1 MRYRRGGSIRSSG
14 DGSVMELERR
24 NRVIEP
30 LLAANSLE
38 EERSIT
44 AKPFDISKR
53 LVWKAWRLVRAN
65 RGAAGVDE
73 ESLDEFERDL
83 KNNLYRLWNRM
94 TSGSY
99 FPLPVREGL
108 IPKKSGGQRPLGIP
122 TISDRVAQMVA
133 KLVLEPELEPR
144 FHEDSYGYRPGK
156 SAHQAIVVTRKRCWW
171 HDWVLEFDI
180 RGLFDNIDHA
190 LLMKA
195 IRHHTTSKWLLLY
208 IERWLTAPVQQADGT
223 LRSRT
228 KGTPQ
233 GGVISPLLANLF
245 LHYAFDRWMT
255 KQFPRLP
262 FCRYADDGLI
272 HCRSLQ
278 QAEYVKERLAQRLK
292 ECVLEIHPDKTRI
305 VYCKGVHRY
314 GEYEHI
320 QFDFLGYTFRP
331 RRSYDKHGRVFTNF
345 TPAIARS
352 AATAL
357 RQEVRSWRLQLKSD
371 KSLEDL
377 SRMFSPAI
385 AGWVN
390 YYTRFYASAFNA
402 VAKHINRALARWAMR
417 KFKKLRGHKTRA
429 VKWIEHVAQQRPA
442 LFAHWRAGY
451 QFAAR

>member
-1 MRYRRGGSIRSSG
+1 
-14 DGSVMELERR
+14 MEFERR
-24 NRVIEP
+24 DRVIGSSS
-30 LLAANSLE
+30 LVNSHE
-38 EERSIT
+38 EERSMT

-53 LVWKAWRLVRAN
+53 LIWQAWRLVRAN

-73 ESLDEFERDL
+73 ESLAMFERDL

-94 TSGSY
+94 SSGSY
-99 FPLPVREGL
+99 FPPPVREVL
-108 IPKKSGGQRPLGIP
+108 IPKKSGGERPLGIP
-122 TISDRVAQMVA
+122 TVSDRVAQMVA
-133 KLVLEPELEPR
+133 KLVLEPELEPH

-156 SAHQAIVVTRKRCWW
+156 SAHQAIAVTRQRCWW

-195 IRHHTTSKWLLLY
+195 VRHHIRCKWLLLY
-208 IERWLTAPVQQADGT
+208 IERWLMAPVQQADGK
-223 LRSRT
+223 LRQRT

-233 GGVISPLLANLF
+233 GGVISPILANLF

-255 KQFPRLP
+255 RRFPRLP
-262 FCRYADDGLI
+262 FCRYADDGLV
-272 HCRSLQ
+272 HCRSLK
-278 QAEYVKERLAQRLK
+278 QAQYVQEQLAQRLL
-292 ECVLEIHPDKTRI
+292 ECGLEIHPGKTRI
-305 VYCKGVHRY
+305 AYCKGVHRE
-314 GEYEHI
+314 GEYENI

-331 RRSYDKHGRVFTNF
+331 RRSYDKHGRTFTNF
-345 TPAIARS
+345 TPAMARV
-352 AATAL
+352 AAKAL

-377 SRMFSPAI
+377 SRMFSPVI

-402 VAKHINRALARWAMR
+402 VARHINRAIARWAMR

-429 VKWIEHVAQQRPA
+429 IKWMESVAQQRPH
-442 LFAHWRAGY
+442 LFAHWQAGF
-451 QFAAR
+451 QFSAR

>member
-1 MRYRRGGSIRSSG
+1 
-14 DGSVMELERR
+14 MELERR
-24 NRVIEP
+24 DRIIES
-30 LLAANSLE
+30 LSLANSSE
-38 EERSIT
+38 EEHSIT
-44 AKPFDISKR
+44 TKPFDISKR
-53 LVWKAWRLVRAN
+53 LVWKAWRRVRAN

-73 ESLDEFERDL
+73 KSLDIFERDL

-94 TSGSY
+94 SSGSY
-99 FPLPVREGL
+99 FPPPVREVP
-108 IPKKSGGQRPLGIP
+108 IPKKSGGQRLLGIP
-122 TISDRVAQMVA
+122 TVSDRVAQMVA
-133 KLVLEPELEPR
+133 KLVLEPEMEPH

-156 SAHQAIVVTRKRCWW
+156 SAHQAIAVTRRRCWW

-180 RGLFDNIDHA
+180 RGLFDNIDHR

-195 IRHHTTSKWLLLY
+195 VHHHTTCKWLLLY
-208 IERWLTAPVQQADGT
+208 IDRWLTAPVQQADGT
-223 LRSRT
+223 LRQRT

-255 KQFPRLP
+255 MQFPRLP
-262 FCRYADDGLI
+262 FCRYADDGLV

-278 QAEYVKERLAQRLK
+278 QAQYVKERLAQRLRQ
-292 ECVLEIHPDKTRI
+292 CGLEIHPGKTRI

-314 GEYEHI
+314 DEYEDI

-331 RRSYDKHGRVFTNF
+331 RRSRDKHGRTFTNF
-345 TPAIARS
+345 TPAMARG

-377 SRMFSPAI
+377 SRMFSPTI

-402 VAKHINRALARWAMR
+402 VAKHINRAIARWAMR

-429 VKWIEHVAQQRPA
+429 VKWIERVAQQRSH